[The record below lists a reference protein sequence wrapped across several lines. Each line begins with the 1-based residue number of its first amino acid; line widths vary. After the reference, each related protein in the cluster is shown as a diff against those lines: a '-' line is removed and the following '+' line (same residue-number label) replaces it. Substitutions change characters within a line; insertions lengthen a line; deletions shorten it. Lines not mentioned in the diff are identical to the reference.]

1 MFTKKLYNTNNNN
14 NNNNNNNI
22 NNINNNNNNNNT
34 KENIKKY
41 ETEKTKKN
49 NNDQFMLNNILIYG
63 PKGRGKYTLA
73 LDIIKRYSE
82 SNLNYQKKMT
92 NIYNKNDY
100 NIKISDIHYEIDI
113 DLLGCN
119 SKTLFNI
126 LYNNII
132 DNIQLKNKKEGII
145 LLKNFHNID
154 YELLDIFYSYLQ
166 KIMFSKFKLK
176 FIILTEHIS
185 FITNDILNIFKI
197 IYIEKIPK
205 STYKKLYKAKDIDK
219 INNLNYLKY
228 NIDCKIL
235 LQPYKNICDKII
247 DTITSK
253 NIDFNQIR
261 TYIYDLL
268 IYNTNIYDA
277 YYYILETL
285 IKKNLLNK
293 TNINSNDLYNNTV
306 IFFMYYNNNYRPIF
320 HLENYIY
327 YLVKVIHNI

>member
-1 MFTKKLYNTNNNN
+1 MFTKKLYNTNNN
-14 NNNNNNNI
+14 I
-22 NNINNNNNNNNT
+22 

-41 ETEKTKKN
+41 DIEKTKKN
-49 NNDQFMLNNILIYG
+49 NDQFMFNNILIYG
-63 PKGRGKYTLA
+63 PKGKGKYTLA
-73 LDIIKRYSE
+73 LDIIKQYSE

-92 NIYNKNDY
+92 NICNKNDY

-119 SKTLFNI
+119 SKNLFNI

-132 DNIQLKNKKEGII
+132 DNILLKKKKEGII

-154 YELLDIFYSYLQ
+154 SELLDIFYSYLQ
-166 KIMFSKFKLK
+166 KIMFSKLKLK

-185 FITNDILNIFKI
+185 FISNDILNIFKT
-197 IYIEKIPK
+197 IYIEKISK
-205 STYKKLYKAKDIDK
+205 STYKKIYKVKDIDN

-228 NIDCKIL
+228 NINCKIL
-235 LQPYKNICDKII
+235 LEPYKNICNKII
-247 DTITSK
+247 ATITSG
-253 NIDFNQIR
+253 NIDLNKIR

-277 YYYILETL
+277 YYYILESL

>member
-14 NNNNNNNI
+14 I
-22 NNINNNNNNNNT
+22 
-34 KENIKKY
+34 KENIKKH

-49 NNDQFMLNNILIYG
+49 SNDQFMLNNILIYG

-73 LDIIKRYSE
+73 LDIIKKYSE

-119 SKTLFNI
+119 SKILFNI

-132 DNIQLKNKKEGII
+132 DNILLKNKKEGII

-166 KIMFSKFKLK
+166 KIMFSKLKLK

-235 LQPYKNICDKII
+235 LHPYINICDKII

>member
-14 NNNNNNNI
+14 I
-22 NNINNNNNNNNT
+22 
-34 KENIKKY
+34 KENIKKH

-73 LDIIKRYSE
+73 LDIIKKYSE

-119 SKTLFNI
+119 SKILFNI

-132 DNIQLKNKKEGII
+132 DNILLKNKKEGII

-205 STYKKLYKAKDIDK
+205 ATYKKLYKAKDIDK

-235 LQPYKNICDKII
+235 LEPYKNICDKII

>member
-14 NNNNNNNI
+14 I
-22 NNINNNNNNNNT
+22 
-34 KENIKKY
+34 KENIKTY
-41 ETEKTKKN
+41 DIEKTKK

-63 PKGRGKYTLA
+63 SKGRGKYTLA
-73 LDIIKRYSE
+73 LDIIKKYSE

-92 NIYNKNDY
+92 NTYNKNDY

-119 SKTLFNI
+119 SKNLFNI

-132 DNIQLKNKKEGII
+132 DNILLKKKKEGII

-166 KIMFSKFKLK
+166 KIMFSKLKLK

-185 FITNDILNIFKI
+185 FIPNDILNIFKT
-197 IYIEKIPK
+197 IYIEKISK
-205 STYKKLYKAKDIDK
+205 STYKKIYKVKDFDK

-235 LQPYKNICDKII
+235 LEPYKNICNKII
-247 DTITSK
+247 ATISSE
-253 NIDFNQIR
+253 NIDLHQIR

-268 IYNTNIYDA
+268 IYNINIYDA
-277 YYYILETL
+277 YYYIIETL

>member
-14 NNNNNNNI
+14 I
-22 NNINNNNNNNNT
+22 
-34 KENIKKY
+34 KENIKKH

-73 LDIIKRYSE
+73 LDIIKKYSE

-119 SKTLFNI
+119 SKILFNI

-235 LQPYKNICDKII
+235 LEPYKNICDKII